1 MVASLTVDDSQ
12 INNLSQVNISVI
24 QYFEFQ
30 LKLLGP
36 LQQPK
41 SEVKF
46 FTSVWK
52 CLLSCF
58 FGRKGLSC
66 SKYVLSDYLTE
77 ANILNLFLKAETWV
91 FRSRSK

>member
-1 MVASLTVDDSQ
+1 MEKLNWLLVMAVDDCQ
-12 INNLSQVNISVI
+12 INNLSQVNIPVI

-46 FTSVWK
+46 FTSVLK
-52 CLLSCF
+52 SLLS
-58 FGRKGLSC
+58 
-66 SKYVLSDYLTE
+66 
-77 ANILNLFLKAETWV
+77 
-91 FRSRSK
+91 

>member
-1 MVASLTVDDSQ
+1 MEKLNWLLVMTVDDCQ
-12 INNLSQVNISVI
+12 INNLSQVNIPVI

-52 CLLSCF
+52 TSGF
-58 FGRKGLSC
+58 FFCPQRI
-66 SKYVLSDYLTE
+66 VL
-77 ANILNLFLKAETWV
+77 
-91 FRSRSK
+91 

>member
-1 MVASLTVDDSQ
+1 MEKLNWFIVMTVDDCQ
-12 INNLSQVNISVI
+12 INNLSQVNIPVI

-46 FTSVWK
+46 FTLVWK
-52 CLLSCF
+52 SLLSCF
-58 FGRKGLSC
+58 FVRKGLSC
-66 SKYVLSDYLTE
+66 SMYVLSDYLTE
-77 ANILNLFLKAETWV
+77 AKVMKQFLK
-91 FRSRSK
+91 